1 MAQSMPSFL
10 FGGDCEPS
18 RFVKLSSSADH
29 TVVRCG
35 AGEAAIGIS
44 FEGSKDAPIPGA
56 SALAVVSG
64 MSTRVYQI
72 GESCELEAGG
82 AVSAGDYIKS
92 DSTGRGVTASS
103 TDKYYAIA
111 RAAAAAAGQRIK
123 VTIAFGT
130 V

>member
-10 FGGDCEPS
+10 FGGDCEVS
-18 RFVKLSSSADH
+18 RFVKLSNAADH

-35 AGEAAIGIS
+35 AGEAAIGVS
-44 FEGSKDAPIPGA
+44 FEGSKDAPIPGVTPLAA
-56 SALAVVSG
+56 SSG

-72 GESCELEAGG
+72 GESCELTAGG
-82 AVSAGDYIKS
+82 VVAAGDYLKS
-92 DSTGRGVTASS
+92 DSTGRGVAASS
-103 TDKYYAIA
+103 NDKYYAIA
-111 RAAAAAAGQRIK
+111 RAAASAAGQAIK